1 MVTPSNICGI
11 GLRHLH
17 YHEIIASLP
26 SIPLLEIHSENFFY
40 YNLRVHRILETI
52 AASYNLS
59 FHSIGMSLGS
69 TDDINI
75 KYLKRLKEL
84 IDIYKPQFISDH
96 LSWNDKDH
104 LNLLQT
110 KINRYLGFVESG
122 ELFENYPDAKGRSV
136 CIRLAFKY
144 ELNSI
149 AKDFVDY
156 MKIAL
161 AKENIDF
168 SYKLG

>member
-1 MVTPSNICGI
+1 MSKIV
-11 GLRHLH
+11 
-17 YHEIIASLP
+17 
-26 SIPLLEIHSENFFY
+26 SIEQIDVIDF
-40 YNLRVHRILETI
+40 I
-52 AASYNLS
+52 
-59 FHSIGMSLGS
+59 SIDQ
-69 TDDINI
+69 DDKNVV
-75 KYLKRLKEL
+75 LT
-84 IDIYKPQFISDH
+84 ISDH

-110 KINRYLGFVESG
+110 KINSYLGFVESG
-122 ELFENYPDAKGRSV
+122 ELFENYPDAKGRSD
-136 CIRLAFKY
+136 CIRLACKY